1 MNYIKKYVK
10 TLLTIG
16 ATFLLSSCIGI
27 SASDVLKAP
36 LPSKDYTVLQKEV
49 DKKITAGAVYS
60 PPEAGEYRNTIQL
73 VDIDGD
79 GTDEAIAFLREAR
92 ASGKFNVYV
101 YKKAREQYLEIGSI
115 KGSGTAIDSVSYPII
130 SPTGTRA
137 IVINWKLG
145 RDINRGMSIATL
157 DNVNDTFKINTIL
170 DTNCLEFIIYDFD
183 DDGAEEIITIVDEIN
198 MKKANL
204 YEIESNKINLVSSVS
219 LSEEILKISK
229 TRVGQIKG
237 GINALFIDSLIDD
250 TPALITDILIYNN
263 NLENITI
270 NKETGSGM
278 KTYRPININVEDV
291 NRDSIIEVP
300 KARAFEPKSQD
311 SLWLIDWYAYSAD
324 GSNDKALSTYHN
336 ISEGW
341 FYKFNSYWV
350 KNVKAYKRTEN
361 GSSHISFQDGNTVLL
376 EVYIFVGD
384 NRDYYASQEGNIV
397 IAETSNAVYC
407 VKTPKNIISID
418 EVMENFSLLNPEEN
432 IKNET

>member
-1 MNYIKKYVK
+1 MKRNIKV
-10 TLLTIG
+10 LLTISIM
-16 ATFLLSSCIGI
+16 FLLSSCIGT
-27 SASDVLKAP
+27 SADDVLKAP

-49 DKKITAGAVYS
+49 DKKITSGAVYS

-92 ASGKFNVYV
+92 ASGKFNIYI
-101 YKKAREQYLEIGSI
+101 YKKTNEQYLEIGSI
-115 KGSGTAIDSVSYPII
+115 KGAGTAIDSVSYPII
-130 SPTGTRA
+130 SPTGVRA

-157 DNVNDTFKINTIL
+157 DDTEGKFNINTIL

-183 DDGAEEIITIVDEIN
+183 DDGSDEIITIVDEIN

-204 YEIESNKINLVSSVS
+204 YEVEPGKINLVSSVS
-219 LSEEILKISK
+219 LSDEILKISK
-229 TRVGQIKG
+229 TRIGKIKG
-237 GINALFIDSLIDD
+237 GINALFIESLIDD
-250 TPALITDILIYNN
+250 TPALITDVLIYNN

-270 NKETGSGM
+270 NKDTGSGIN
-278 KTYRPININVEDV
+278 TYRAININAEDV

-300 KARAFEPKSQD
+300 KARAFDPKSQD
-311 SLWLIDWYAYSAD
+311 SLWLIDWYSYGSD
-324 GSNDKALSTYHN
+324 GSSEKVLSTYHN

-341 FYKFNSYWV
+341 FYKFNSYWQ
-350 KNVKAYKRTEN
+350 KNVRAYKRVDN
-361 GSSHISFQDGNTVLL
+361 GSSHISFEENGKVIL

-397 IAETSNAVYC
+397 AYETSNAIYC
-407 VKTPKNIISID
+407 VKTPNNLISID
-418 EVMENFSLLNPEEN
+418 EVMQNFSLLNPEEN